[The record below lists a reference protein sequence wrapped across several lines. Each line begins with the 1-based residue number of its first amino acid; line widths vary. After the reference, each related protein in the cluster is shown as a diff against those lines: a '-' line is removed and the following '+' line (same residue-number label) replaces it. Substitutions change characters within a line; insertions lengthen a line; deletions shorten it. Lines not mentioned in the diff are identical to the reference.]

1 MKLRDT
7 GLLFVLMAAILISS
21 CKDDKTTDF
30 EDPYANGQPALGI
43 ISNQQQVPVPSAG
56 IAGTIVSIAATGLV
70 PHKDKLTFLFNGQKA
85 TIVEVT
91 DKGIKVEVPGKASSG
106 VTSFVVDGQLVFGPQ
121 FTVLGKVNRD
131 FTYKV
136 VNGTNG
142 PVLKAIETTGGN
154 IVLLGDFTNYD
165 NKGIV
170 KEIRRIVRTLPDGT
184 YDRSL
189 QSGSASNGALYDMAV
204 VNGSWYI
211 AGRFSG
217 YAQRD
222 GISNIARLS
231 SQGQIDTVQVPTYE
245 NKTKFVSRFNG
256 GTNGTIFHVYPTVNN
271 QLVVTGDFNYYFSRR
286 YDQPSYKYKDS
297 VVIDS
302 IDVRQLARLN
312 LDGTLDKTW
321 RFDPTAIGYKGLP
334 GKSLP
339 GANGPI
345 NTVIHS
351 DGKILVHG
359 RFTKFDDA
367 SVGSIVRL
375 NADGT
380 IDKTFNIGG
389 AGTID
394 AISRISYNAKLNK
407 YLAVGS
413 FNSFNGTK
421 VNSMVLLNYD
431 GSIDPSFQA
440 KVFEGGYPYFVK
452 LLDDGLGIISGDF
465 KTYDGVARNRFMI
478 TDIKGDLAAGY
489 NTVGNLAGGGLQDVF
504 ETKSADGKRALLL
517 MGSFYLYDNQPTNN
531 IIRVTLD

>member
-1 MKLRDT
+1 MKLKYT
-7 GLLFVLMAAILISS
+7 GLLFAFMAATVVSS
-21 CKDDKTTDF
+21 CKSTTDDTF
-30 EDPYANGQPALGI
+30 ENPYAGGQAALGI
-43 ISNQQQVPVPSAG
+43 KSNQQQVPVPSSG
-56 IAGTIVSIAATGLV
+56 QAGTVVSIAATGLV
-70 PHKDKLTFLFNGQKA
+70 AHKDKLTFLFNGQKA
-85 TIVEVT
+85 EIVEVT
-91 DKGIKVEVPGKASSG
+91 DAGIKVKVPGRASSG
-106 VTSFVVDGQLVFGPQ
+106 VTSFVVDGQLVFGPP
-121 FTVLGKVNRD
+121 FTVLGKVNKD

-142 PVLKAIETTGGN
+142 TVLKAIETTGGN

-189 QSGSASNGALYDMAV
+189 QSGSASNGALYDMAI
-204 VNGSWYI
+204 VNGLWYI

-256 GTNGTIFHVYPTVNN
+256 GTNGTIVSVYPTPQN
-271 QLVVTGDFNYYFSRR
+271 QLIITGDFGYYFSRR
-286 YDQPSYKYKDS
+286 YDQPSYQYKDS
-297 VVIDS
+297 VVVDS
-302 IDVRQLARLN
+302 IDVRQLAKLN
-312 LDGTLDKTW
+312 LDGSLDKTW
-321 RFDPTAIGYKGLP
+321 RFDKDAIGYKGLP

-345 NTVIHS
+345 QTLMHS
-351 DGKILVHG
+351 DGKILVYG

-367 SVGSIVRL
+367 SVGSIIRL

-380 IDKTFNIGG
+380 IDPTFNAGRSGSTDFIG
-389 AGTID
+389 
-394 AISRISYNAKLNK
+394 RVSYNAKLNK

-413 FNSFNGTK
+413 FSTFNGTK

-431 GSIDPSFQA
+431 GSIDPSFTA
-440 KVFEGGYPYFVK
+440 RVFEGGYPYFVK
-452 LLDDGLGIISGDF
+452 LLDDGLGVVSGDF

-478 TDIKGDLAAGY
+478 TDIKGDLADGY
-489 NTVGNLAGGGLQDVF
+489 NTIGNLGGGLQDVF

-517 MGSFYLYDNQPTNN
+517 MGSFYLFDNLPANN
-531 IIRVTLD
+531 IVRVTLD